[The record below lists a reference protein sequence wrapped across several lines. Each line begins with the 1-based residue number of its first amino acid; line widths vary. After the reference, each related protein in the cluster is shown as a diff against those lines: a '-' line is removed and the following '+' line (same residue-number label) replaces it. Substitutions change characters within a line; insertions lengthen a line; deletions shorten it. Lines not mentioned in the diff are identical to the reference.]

1 MGGRYHAGFDLT
13 MIVAV
18 IVIEGRERRAARRDD
33 GRYVREVNHSLV
45 DTDYEGIMTYRAERE
60 RWL

>member
-1 MGGRYHAGFDLT
+1 

-18 IVIEGRERRAARRDD
+18 IVIEGRERRAVRRDD
-33 GRYVREVNHSLV
+33 GRYVREVDHRLV
-45 DTDYEGIMTYRAERE
+45 ARDYVGNVEEQAERE